1 MQALVQLKPFLIERL
16 PLMSADK
23 CHPLIVNGTQ
33 KDGYMDYTVRILIL
47 DYRGDPIEVL
57 MLIRTWLESK
67 NLHLDSTGKDIQ
79 LSFNSEIID
88 SDTFDL
94 EIDFPQ
100 RDKIVFDQASY
111 HICPP
116 IVWCEKRGGFFP
128 AGE

>member
-33 KDGYMDYTVRILIL
+33 KDGYIDYTARILIL
-47 DYRGDPIEVL
+47 DYRGDPIEVI
-57 MLIRTWLESK
+57 MLIRSWLESK
-67 NLHLDSTGKDIQ
+67 NLHLDPAGKDIQ

-100 RDKIVFDQASY
+100 RDKVIFSENEY
-111 HICPP
+111 HVCPP
-116 IVWCEKRGGFFP
+116 LVWSDVKGGFFP